1 MLYIVVPVHNRAP
14 VTTRFI
20 EALVQ
25 QNWDAYH
32 LVLVDDGCT
41 DDTVTIARDRIP
53 TGRLTVLRGDGQL
66 WWAGALQL
74 AWCHLRDVSPSD
86 ADAVL
91 IINDDVGFDAE
102 FLTAGMSVL
111 REHPDACI
119 QAVGVDRLSG
129 IVDRGAVADLV
140 ALTFRA
146 AMPGELANCLSTRG
160 LLMSAE
166 TFLCSG
172 GFRPRRL
179 PHYLSDYEF
188 TLRLARAKTPLL
200 VDDRFRTEIELS
212 LTGLERPTAQTFG
225 ALWTQSFSNRAK
237 FNPRHWSAFVLM
249 ACPATAAPRLLARI
263 WLGWLRTIAAT
274 VLKGHGELRT

>member
-1 MLYIVVPVHNRAP
+1 MLYVIVPVHNRAP
-14 VTTRFI
+14 VTARFI
-20 EALVQ
+20 DALVR
-25 QNWDAYH
+25 QNWDAYR

-41 DDTVTIARDRIP
+41 DDTVMIARGRMP

-74 AWCHLRDVSPSD
+74 AWRHLHDVSPSE

-111 REHPDACI
+111 REHPHACI
-119 QAVGVDRLSG
+119 QAVGVDRVSG

-146 AMPGELANCLSTRG
+146 AMPGERANCLSTRG
-160 LLMSAE
+160 LLMSAA

-172 GFRPRRL
+172 GFHPRRL

-188 TLRLARAKTPLL
+188 TLRLARCGTPLL
-200 VDDRFRTEIELS
+200 VDDRFRTEIELN
-212 LTGLERPTAQTFG
+212 LTGLERPTAKTFR
-225 ALWTQSFSNRAK
+225 ALWAQSFSNRAK
-237 FNPRHWSAFVLM
+237 FNPKHWSAFVLL
-249 ACPATAAPRLLARI
+249 ACPATATPRLLARI
-263 WLGWLRTIAAT
+263 WLGWLHAIVAPMRSRRGDLPT
-274 VLKGHGELRT
+274 